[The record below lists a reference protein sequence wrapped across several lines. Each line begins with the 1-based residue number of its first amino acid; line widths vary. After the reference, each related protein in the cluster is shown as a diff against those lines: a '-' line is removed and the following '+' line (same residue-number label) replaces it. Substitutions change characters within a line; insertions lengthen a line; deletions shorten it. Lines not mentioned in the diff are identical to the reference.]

1 MIGKD
6 SGSTPDG
13 DSRAFATFPCRRRKG
28 LVEAR
33 KRNVFYGQDD
43 VTDLMFRED
52 EVEQDSVMRA
62 YRSDEAMRTI
72 QNTKRSGSGSRRRL
86 FCCECF
92 DFLRLVFFRDRN

>member
-1 MIGKD
+1 MIGRD
-6 SGSTPDG
+6 SGSIPDG
-13 DSRAFATFPCRRRKG
+13 DSRSLPCRRKG
-28 LVEAR
+28 LADAR

-72 QNTKRSGSGSRRRL
+72 QDTRRSRRGRF
-86 FCCECF
+86 FCFACF
-92 DFLRLVFFRDRN
+92 DFLRLVLSGDRSNLNNNP